1 MENADEWKFPHSL
14 RPNPEKLLF
23 NLDSAINSVVK
34 VRTSIPAAA
43 FTADVLG
50 TERIGSGVL
59 INNSGLILTV
69 GYLVTE
75 AETVWLT
82 TNLNQSIPGH
92 VVAYD
97 QSSGLGLV
105 QALGSLD
112 IDASELDSSDLV
124 TVNDDIFFISYGG
137 IEHSLCSK
145 ISRIDEFAGY
155 WEYLLEAAV
164 YTSPPHPQW
173 GGAAVFNKKGHII
186 GIGSL
191 FLQEIF
197 EGQNLQGN
205 LAIPTS
211 ILKSIMGDMLEFGRS
226 SAPARPW
233 LGMYAVE
240 SEKTLTVNSLAR
252 YGPAELAGVLQG
264 DKVVGVGEESVST
277 LANFFRSVWTLG
289 AAGVSVPININR
301 NGNQLQLVINSIDR
315 NDFLLKPQT
324 H

>member
-155 WEYLLEAAV
+155 WEYLLEAAI

-315 NDFLLKPQT
+315 NDFLLKPKT

>member
-1 MENADEWKFPHSL
+1 MENADDWKFPHSL

-155 WEYLLEAAV
+155 WEYLLEAAI

>member
-155 WEYLLEAAV
+155 WEYLLEAAI
-164 YTSPPHPQW
+164 YISPPHPQW

>member
-97 QSSGLGLV
+97 QSSGLGLI

-155 WEYLLEAAV
+155 WEYLLEAAI

>member
-1 MENADEWKFPHSL
+1 MQNADEWKFPHSL

-155 WEYLLEAAV
+155 WEYLLEAAI

-301 NGNQLQLVINSIDR
+301 NGNQRQLVINSIDR

>member
-155 WEYLLEAAV
+155 WEYLLEAAI

-191 FLQEIF
+191 LLQEIF

>member
-155 WEYLLEAAV
+155 WEYLLEAAI

-289 AAGVSVPININR
+289 AAGVSVPIKINR

>member
-1 MENADEWKFPHSL
+1 MQNADEWKFPHSL

-155 WEYLLEAAV
+155 WEYLLEAAI
-164 YTSPPHPQW
+164 YTYPPHPQW

>member
-112 IDASELDSSDLV
+112 IDASELDSGDLV
-124 TVNDDIFFISYGG
+124 TENDDIFFISYGG

-155 WEYLLEAAV
+155 WEYLLEAAI

>member
-23 NLDSAINSVVK
+23 NLDSAVNSVVK

-155 WEYLLEAAV
+155 WEYLLEAAI

>member
-155 WEYLLEAAV
+155 WEYLLEAAI

-252 YGPAELAGVLQG
+252 YGPAEVAGVLPG

-277 LANFFRSVWTLG
+277 LANFFRSVWALG

>member
-1 MENADEWKFPHSL
+1 MQNADEWKFPHSL

-155 WEYLLEAAV
+155 WEYLLEAAI

-211 ILKSIMGDMLEFGRS
+211 ILKSTMGDMLEFGRS

>member
-97 QSSGLGLV
+97 QTSGLGLV

-155 WEYLLEAAV
+155 WEYLLEAAI
-164 YTSPPHPQW
+164 YTSPPHPHW

>member
-155 WEYLLEAAV
+155 WEYLLEAAI

>member
-1 MENADEWKFPHSL
+1 M
-14 RPNPEKLLF
+14 
-23 NLDSAINSVVK
+23 
-34 VRTSIPAAA
+34 
-43 FTADVLG
+43 
-50 TERIGSGVL
+50 
-59 INNSGLILTV
+59 
-69 GYLVTE
+69 
-75 AETVWLT
+75 
-82 TNLNQSIPGH
+82 
-92 VVAYD
+92 
-97 QSSGLGLV
+97 
-105 QALGSLD
+105 
-112 IDASELDSSDLV
+112 V

-155 WEYLLEAAV
+155 WEYLLEAAI

>member
-155 WEYLLEAAV
+155 WEYLLEAAI

-211 ILKSIMGDMLEFGRS
+211 ILKSIMGDMLEFGRP

>member
-1 MENADEWKFPHSL
+1 MQNADEWKFPHSL

-23 NLDSAINSVVK
+23 NLDRAINSVVK

-59 INNSGLILTV
+59 INDNGLILTV

-82 TNLNQSIPGH
+82 TNFNQSIPGH

-97 QSSGLGLV
+97 QSTGLGLI

-112 IDASELDSSDLV
+112 VDASELDPSDLI
-124 TVNDDIFFISYGG
+124 TVNDDIIFVSYGG
-137 IEHSLCSK
+137 IKHSLQSK

-155 WEYLLEAAV
+155 WEYLLQAAI

-173 GGAAVFNKKGHII
+173 GGAAIFNTSGHVI

-191 FLQEIF
+191 FLQEVV
-197 EGQNLQGN
+197 EGQDQQGN

-211 ILKSIMGDMLEFGRS
+211 ILKPIMSDMLELGRS

-233 LGMYAVE
+233 LGLYAVE
-240 SEKTLTVNSLAR
+240 SEKTLIVNSLAR

-277 LANFFRSVWTLG
+277 LSHFLRSVWNLG
-289 AAGVSVPININR
+289 AAGISVPVNINR
-301 NGNQLQLVINSIDR
+301 NGNNLQLVINSIDR
-315 NDFLLKPQT
+315 NDFLFKPPT

>member
-155 WEYLLEAAV
+155 WEYLLEAAI

-277 LANFFRSVWTLG
+277 LANFFRSVWALG

>member
-97 QSSGLGLV
+97 QGSGLGLV

-155 WEYLLEAAV
+155 WEYLLEAAI

-211 ILKSIMGDMLEFGRS
+211 ILTSTMGNTLDFRRS
-226 SAPARPW
+226 HAPMSRW
-233 LGMYAVE
+233 LGIYAVE
-240 SEKTLTVNSLAR
+240 SQMTLHAHHLALTR
-252 YGPAELAGVLQG
+252 TAQPAA
-264 DKVVGVGEESVST
+264 
-277 LANFFRSVWTLG
+277 
-289 AAGVSVPININR
+289 P
-301 NGNQLQLVINSIDR
+301 
-315 NDFLLKPQT
+315 FL
-324 H
+324 HG

>member
-112 IDASELDSSDLV
+112 IDASELDQSDLV

>member
-14 RPNPEKLLF
+14 RPNPEKLPF

-155 WEYLLEAAV
+155 WEYLLEAAI

>member
-1 MENADEWKFPHSL
+1 MQNADEWKFPHSL

-155 WEYLLEAAV
+155 WEYLLEAAI

>member
-155 WEYLLEAAV
+155 WEYLLEAAI

-252 YGPAELAGVLQG
+252 YGPAELAGVLPG

-277 LANFFRSVWTLG
+277 LANFFRSVWALG

>member
-1 MENADEWKFPHSL
+1 MQNADEWKFPHSL

-59 INNSGLILTV
+59 INNNGLILTV

-124 TVNDDIFFISYGG
+124 TVNDDIFFTSYGG
-137 IEHSLCSK
+137 IEHSLRSK

-155 WEYLLEAAV
+155 WEYLLEAAI

-264 DKVVGVGEESVST
+264 DKLVGVGEESVST
-277 LANFFRSVWTLG
+277 LANFFRSVWALG

>member
-23 NLDSAINSVVK
+23 NLDRAINSVVK

-112 IDASELDSSDLV
+112 IDASELDSSDMV

-155 WEYLLEAAV
+155 WEYLLEAAI

>member
-112 IDASELDSSDLV
+112 IDASELDQSDLV

-155 WEYLLEAAV
+155 WEYLLEAAI

>member
-1 MENADEWKFPHSL
+1 MQNADEWKFPHSL

-155 WEYLLEAAV
+155 WEYLLEAAI

-301 NGNQLQLVINSIDR
+301 NGNHLQLVINSIDR

>member
-1 MENADEWKFPHSL
+1 MQNADEWKFPHSL

-112 IDASELDSSDLV
+112 IDASELDSSDLI

-155 WEYLLEAAV
+155 WEYLLEAAI

>member
-155 WEYLLEAAV
+155 WEYLLEAAI
-164 YTSPPHPQW
+164 YTYPPHPQW

>member
-1 MENADEWKFPHSL
+1 MQNADEWKFPHSL

-137 IEHSLCSK
+137 IEHSLRSK

-155 WEYLLEAAV
+155 WEYLLEAAI

-211 ILKSIMGDMLEFGRS
+211 ILKSTMGDMLEFGRS

>member
-59 INNSGLILTV
+59 INNNGLILTV

-155 WEYLLEAAV
+155 WEYLLEAAI

-211 ILKSIMGDMLEFGRS
+211 ILKSTMGDMLEFGRS

>member
-112 IDASELDSSDLV
+112 IDASELDSSDLL
-124 TVNDDIFFISYGG
+124 TVNDDIYFISYGG
-137 IEHSLCSK
+137 IEHSLRSK
-145 ISRIDEFAGY
+145 ISQIDEFAGY
-155 WEYLLEAAV
+155 WEYLLEAAI

-211 ILKSIMGDMLEFGRS
+211 ILKSIMGDMLKFGRS

-240 SEKTLTVNSLAR
+240 SERTLTVNSLAR

>member
-155 WEYLLEAAV
+155 WEYLLEAAI

-252 YGPAELAGVLQG
+252 YGPAELAGVLPG

>member
-112 IDASELDSSDLV
+112 IDASELDQSDLV

-155 WEYLLEAAV
+155 WEYLLEAAI

-211 ILKSIMGDMLEFGRS
+211 ILKSTMGDMLEFGRS

-264 DKVVGVGEESVST
+264 DKVVGVGKESVST

>member
-155 WEYLLEAAV
+155 WEYLLEAAI

-301 NGNQLQLVINSIDR
+301 NGNRLQLVINSIDR

>member
-155 WEYLLEAAV
+155 WEYLLEAAI

-277 LANFFRSVWTLG
+277 LANFFRTVWTLG